1 MRVYCHSRAASEI
14 LSALGLAHLA
24 APDPAGATQ
33 HIRLETITT
42 LEGMLDA
49 VLAVGQAL
57 GEPARAM
64 DLLVRLRARLSAAQD
79 HVNPY
84 LDGPPVLILDSLAPL
99 RVPGLWVP
107 QLVERAGGQCP
118 WNPTTAVPEAGAA
131 AGPQMA
137 YRTAGQAITITPE
150 DLDRHPPEVVIFAL
164 VGLPMADAR
173 VQVRESVQQ
182 DWFRRLP
189 AARSGRGVIV
199 DGDALAIPG
208 PGLVGAFEFLV
219 GFLNKREE
227 LIPGG
232 FPWER
237 SEEPRA

>member
-1 MRVYCHSRAASEI
+1 MRVYCHSKAASEI
-14 LSALGLAHLA
+14 LSALGLTHLA
-24 APDPAGATQ
+24 APDPAGATH
-33 HIRLETITT
+33 HIRLEPITT

-57 GEPARAM
+57 AEPARAM
-64 DLLVRLRARLSAAQD
+64 DLLVRLRARLNSAQD

-84 LDGPPVLILDSLAPL
+84 LDGPPVFILDALDPL

-107 QLVERAGGQCP
+107 QLIERAGGQCP

-137 YRTAGQAITITPE
+137 YRTAGQAVTITPE

-164 VGLPMADAR
+164 VGMPMEEAR
-173 VQVRESVQQ
+173 VQVREFVQQ
-182 DWFRRLP
+182 DWFRELP
-189 AARSGRGVIV
+189 AARSGRVVLV
-199 DGDALAIPG
+199 DGDALATPG

-219 GFLNKREE
+219 GFVNGREE
-227 LIPGG
+227 LIPESTR
-232 FPWER
+232 WER
-237 SEEPRA
+237 HL